1 MISVSIQIQGAQIFV
16 DAQNNP
22 ADVTKARRAETN
34 KRRWKSARD
43 QTRISTL
50 ATNFSEASRSRKAPK
65 DNTGSDVVRSV
76 GRQEGNIYCFHA
88 FFSCAY

>member
-50 ATNFSEASRSRKAPK
+50 ATSLLEA
-65 DNTGSDVVRSV
+65 
-76 GRQEGNIYCFHA
+76 
-88 FFSCAY
+88 